1 MYRILFLLAACAAVS
16 CVQIDG
22 GAVEASWVVVSVD
35 GHAIPTCT
43 CTDPQIDSVRMK
55 LVGYGDRGAG
65 ADVCAGR
72 TSCQFAC
79 ERRTGATPFDIPAG
93 DYLMSL
99 VAVDAAGRDLTDDA
113 AGAKRVVAPAPVL
126 RTVVAGQPTQL
137 DAFALVAGC
146 APRCATKNNNCNTQ

>member
-35 GHAIPTCT
+35 GHAIPTCA

-55 LVGYGDRGAG
+55 LVGYGEGVAG
-65 ADVCAGR
+65 ADACAGR
-72 TSCQFAC
+72 ASCQFAC
-79 ERRTGATPFDIPAG
+79 DRRTGATPFDIPAG

-99 VAVDAAGRDLTDDA
+99 VAVDAAGRDLTDQ
-113 AGAKRVVAPAPVL
+113 AGGARRVVAPAPVL
-126 RTVVAGQPTQL
+126 RTVVTGQPTQL

-146 APRCATKNNNCNTQ
+146 AARCANKINVCNSQ